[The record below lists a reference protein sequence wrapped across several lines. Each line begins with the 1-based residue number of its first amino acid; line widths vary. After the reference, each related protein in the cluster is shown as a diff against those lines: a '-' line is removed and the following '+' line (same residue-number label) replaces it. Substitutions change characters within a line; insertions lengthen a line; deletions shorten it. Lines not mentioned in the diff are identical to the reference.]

1 MKKEKFERKEDYK
14 PKHIKHYKRKKLHSI
29 SILFILIFFCC
40 LMLFSAYKIY
50 KWVKDNRRIKDLNN
64 LIQENISIEEND
76 EEGKL
81 VNPEQDKESDYWYYV
96 HFPFYEVD
104 FNELLQKNKDTIG
117 FIHMNN
123 TNINYPIVQTSNN
136 SYYLT
141 HAFDKSKNDA
151 GWVFLDY
158 RNNINDL
165 QDNNIIYAHG
175 RYDNTMFGSL
185 RNVLTKSWQKEKD
198 NYVIWISTPKENML
212 FQIFSVYTIDS
223 ESYYITSSFNTTK
236 KKQTWINTMKKR
248 NIAPIDISVT
258 TDDYILT
265 LSTCQRNDNRRV
277 VVHAKLI
284 KTQTR

>member
-175 RYDNTMFGSL
+175 RYDMTMFGSL
-185 RNVLTKSWQKEKD
+185 KNVFKENWYENTE
-198 NYVIWISTPKENML
+198 NYVVHLSTPKENTL
-212 FQIFSVYTIDS
+212 WQVFSVYKIKT
-223 ESYYITSSFNTTK
+223 ETYYLTSSFGSTSSHEKFIKTIKSRSKYNFNTSVNTK
-236 KKQTWINTMKKR
+236 DK
-248 NIAPIDISVT
+248 
-258 TDDYILT
+258 ILT
-265 LSTCQRNDNRRV
+265 LSTCYNQKEKV
-277 VVHAKLI
+277 VLHAKLI
-284 KTQTR
+284 KIQKR